1 MEGGAI
7 PYHGIWVLGPGFFL
21 ALWVCFIYRPFEVV
35 LWLWH
40 LSGNT
45 PPPYTPCA
53 LLFGRYL
60 GNFDPPFSFGVL
72 WSGKW
77 NEEFVAE
84 DWLRSIRVLELKWI
98 VGWLYIVDFL

>member
-45 PPPYTPCA
+45 PPPYTPC
-53 LLFGRYL
+53 GR
-60 GNFDPPFSFGVL
+60 
-72 WSGKW
+72 
-77 NEEFVAE
+77 
-84 DWLRSIRVLELKWI
+84 RV
-98 VGWLYIVDFL
+98 GR